1 MNRSDSPCLTWLD
14 PVTSRRINTWI
25 RSPGI
30 VAFCTIITSGW
41 LKPLPDTP
49 PEDIIP
55 WYAFVPI
62 GFLCFF
68 NGQYYAQRVIGNY
81 YVRKTQTLRA
91 KGIDKVELHAS

>member
-1 MNRSDSPCLTWLD
+1 MSERLGERTRRHRSLVGERTRPH
-14 PVTSRRINTWI
+14 